1 MFTLPVSTSSLILS
15 KCITAL
21 IYAVLSFIVAVF
33 TFGVLMLFGTSGI
46 LLPEI
51 LDLFN
56 TSFKWISEN

>member
-33 TFGVLMLFGTSGI
+33 TFGVLMLLV
-46 LLPEI
+46 LLEFYY
-51 LDLFN
+51 LKF
-56 TSFKWISEN
+56 